1 VTTAPFRADRV
12 YLGWQY
18 ALVHPDPGPP
28 PRRPVPPEQEQL
40 NQGWVAAQRREENLL
55 SRPLRL
61 AVGGCLA
68 LAALVVAL
76 AVAGILNAALTS
88 LGLAV
93 FLALAAVSGRGIWRG
108 EQELRGTIE
117 QEKRRVAKARAAAES
132 RLFGWQD
139 EHARMFRDWQ
149 ARERA
154 FGGQLQW
161 YAVALPDEID
171 RVDVAGG
178 TLSGWSAMLT
188 MVAGPRLAAG
198 GQVTVLDLSEGA
210 VAQDLL
216 AVARGSG
223 IDPLVWVLPADLPGF
238 DLGAGLPRE
247 ALADV
252 LAMTVAT
259 SGDRAGPPDTSHD
272 YAILDR
278 ILEVI
283 GGDASIAQ
291 VTAGLRALA
300 QVGDPRADI
309 GRGLITAAQLEQI
322 TALYG
327 RGAADRVVTERAW
340 ALEAK
345 LRQLEALGSAPVP
358 LPQSRLR
365 VVAMDRTGGVAGN
378 TVLGTYVTVALTHVL
393 RGAPPGQPWQHTLCL
408 AGAEKLRGDV
418 LDRLCDACEATRT
431 GLVLAYRSLPGH
443 VKERFGRGNAAVAFM
458 RLGNAED
465 AKAASEQIGTEHRFL
480 LTQLTD
486 TVGTSVTDTAGDSY
500 TSTVAAADSVSMS
513 ASTSETSGR
522 SRGSGHSRAGFGP
535 FGPDTRSGSRDSSRS
550 WGTSDTESITEGITL
565 STAWGVNTSRAIG
578 ANSSLARTTQ
588 RSREFLVEQHELQQL
603 PPSAVIVSYAARG
616 GRRVVLADAN
626 PGLLALPT
634 ATLHSLEEVRDAAPM
649 APGPM
654 LAGAG
659 ASPGAAWEPAAP
671 GGAGGTGVP
680 AGFGAS
686 GGRDGA
692 GAENAAS
699 GPAGAGSGGGAGSGR
714 AGGSGRGGGASGSGA
729 GGGGAGGSGGA
740 GGGGGAAA
748 GGPGAASRP
757 GPAAPRRGRPGG
769 PRVPAGTGPV
779 PPPTRDPAAAPIS
792 WRDAEEKPPPNLGPP
807 PEPLDWRKR
816 RK

>member
-1 VTTAPFRADRV
+1 MTASPFRADRV

-61 AVGGCLA
+61 AVGCCLA

-93 FLALAAVSGRGIWRG
+93 FLALAAVSGRAIWRS
-108 EQELRGTIE
+108 EKELRGTVE
-117 QEKRRVAKARAAAES
+117 QEKRRVARARAAAES

-252 LAMTVAT
+252 LAMSVAT
-259 SGDRAGPPDTSHD
+259 SGDRAGPLDTSHD
-272 YAILDR
+272 CAILDR
-278 ILEVI
+278 ILEAI
-283 GGDASIAQ
+283 GGEASIAQ

-300 QVGDPRADI
+300 QVGDPREDI
-309 GRGLITAAQLEQI
+309 SHGLITAAQLEQI
-322 TALYG
+322 TGLYG

-345 LRQLEALGSAPVP
+345 LRKLETLGSAPVP

-365 VVAMDRTGGVAGN
+365 VIAMDRTGGVAGN

-418 LDRLCDACEATRT
+418 LDRLCDACEVTRT

-443 VKERFGRGNAAVAFM
+443 VKERLGRGNAAVAFM

-465 AKAASEQIGTEHRFL
+465 AKAASEQIGTEHRFV

-500 TSTVAAADSVSMS
+500 TSTVADADSLSMS
-513 ASTSETSGR
+513 ASTSETRGR
-522 SRGSGHSRAGFGP
+522 SRGSGHSRAGSGP
-535 FGPDTRSGSRDSSRS
+535 FGQSTRSGSRDSSHS
-550 WGTSDTESITEGITL
+550 WGTSDTESITEGMTL
-565 STAWGVNTSRAIG
+565 STAWGVNTSKAIG

-588 RSREFLVEQHELQQL
+588 RSREFLIEQHELQQL
-603 PPSAVIVSYAARG
+603 PPSALIVSYASRS

-634 ATLHSLEEVRDAAPM
+634 ATLHTLEEVRDAAPM

-654 LAGAG
+654 LAGGAG
-659 ASPGAAWEPAAP
+659 RPTAAWESAAAD
-671 GGAGGTGVP
+671 GAGATGVP

-686 GGRDGA
+686 GGRGGA
-692 GAENAAS
+692 GAENAAG
-699 GPAGAGSGGGAGSGR
+699 GP
-714 AGGSGRGGGASGSGA
+714 
-729 GGGGAGGSGGA
+729 A
-740 GGGGGAAA
+740 GGGGGAEA
-748 GGPGAASRP
+748 GGPGPAGQPA
-757 GPAAPRRGRPGG
+757 PAAPRRGAPGG

>member
-1 VTTAPFRADRV
+1 MTAAPFRADRV

-28 PRRPVPPEQEQL
+28 PRRPVPPEQEQV

-55 SRPLRL
+55 SRPLKL
-61 AVGGCLA
+61 AVGCCLV

-93 FLALAAVSGRGIWRG
+93 FLALAAVSGRAIWRG
-108 EQELRGTIE
+108 EKELRGTVE
-117 QEKRRVAKARAAAES
+117 QEKRRVARARAAAES

-252 LAMTVAT
+252 LAMSVAT

-278 ILEVI
+278 ILEAI
-283 GGDASIAQ
+283 GGEASIAQ

-300 QVGDPRADI
+300 QVGDPREDI
-309 GRGLITAAQLEQI
+309 SHGLITAVQLEQI
-322 TALYG
+322 TGLYG

-345 LRQLEALGSAPVP
+345 LRKLETLGSAPVP
-358 LPQSRLR
+358 LPQSPLR
-365 VVAMDRTGGVAGN
+365 VIAMDRTGGVAGHA
-378 TVLGTYVTVALTHVL
+378 VLGTYVTVALTHVL
-393 RGAPPGQPWQHTLCL
+393 RGAPPGPPWQHTLCL

-443 VKERFGRGNAAVAFM
+443 VKERLGRGNAAVAFM

-465 AKAASEQIGTEHRFL
+465 AKAASEQIGTEHRFV

-500 TSTVAAADSVSMS
+500 TSTVADADSRSMS
-513 ASTSETSGR
+513 ASTSETRGR
-522 SRGSGHSRAGFGP
+522 SRGRGHSRAGSGP
-535 FGPDTRSGSRDSSRS
+535 FGQSTRSGSRDSSHS
-550 WGTSDTESITEGITL
+550 WGISDTESITEGITL
-565 STAWGVNTSRAIG
+565 STAWGVNTSKAIG

-588 RSREFLVEQHELQQL
+588 RSREFLIEQHELQQL
-603 PPSAVIVSYAARG
+603 PPSAVIVSYASRG

-634 ATLHSLEEVRDAAPM
+634 ATLHTLEEVRDAAPM

-654 LAGAG
+654 LAGADG
-659 ASPGAAWEPAAP
+659 RPGAAWEPAAG
-671 GGAGGTGVP
+671 GGAGATGVP
-680 AGFGAS
+680 AGFGAR
-686 GGRDGA
+686 GGRGGA
-692 GAENAAS
+692 GAGNAAS
-699 GPAGAGSGGGAGSGR
+699 GPAG
-714 AGGSGRGGGASGSGA
+714 
-729 GGGGAGGSGGA
+729 
-740 GGGGGAAA
+740 
-748 GGPGAASRP
+748 
-757 GPAAPRRGRPGG
+757 
-769 PRVPAGTGPV
+769 PRVPAGPGPV

>member
-1 VTTAPFRADRV
+1 VTAAPFRADRI
-12 YLGWQY
+12 YLGWQH
-18 ALVHPDPGPP
+18 ALVHPDPGPA

-40 NQGWVAAQRREENLL
+40 NAGWVAAQRREEKLL
-55 SRPLRL
+55 NRPLKL
-61 AVGGCLA
+61 TAGGCLV
-68 LAALVVAL
+68 LAGIVVAL
-76 AVAGILNAALTS
+76 AVAGILNASLTG

-93 FLALAAVSGRGIWRG
+93 LITLASISGRGLWRG
-108 EQELRGTIE
+108 QKELRGRVE
-117 QEKRRVAKARAAAES
+117 QEKRRVATARAAAES

-149 ARERA
+149 ARGRA
-154 FGGQLQW
+154 FAGQLQW
-161 YAVALPDEID
+161 YAVALPGEID

-198 GQVTVLDLSEGA
+198 GEVTVLDMSEGA

-252 LAMTVAT
+252 LAMSVAMG
-259 SGDRAGPPDTSHD
+259 GDRAGPPDATHD

-278 ILEVI
+278 ITEVI
-283 GGDASIAQ
+283 GDEASIAQ

-300 QVGDPRADI
+300 QVGDPREDI
-309 GRGLITAAQLEQI
+309 RRGLITVAQLEEI
-322 TALYG
+322 TAMYG
-327 RGAADRVVTERAW
+327 RGAADRVVIERAW

-345 LRQLEALGSAPVP
+345 LRKLEALGSAPVP
-358 LPQSRLR
+358 LNRSRLR
-365 VVAMDRTGGVAGN
+365 VIAVDPAAGVAGN
-378 TVLGTYVTVALTHVL
+378 TVLATFVTVALTHVL
-393 RGAPPGQPWQHTLCL
+393 RQAPPGQPWQHTLCL
-408 AGAEKLRGDV
+408 TGAEKLRGDV

-443 VKERFGRGNAAVAFM
+443 VKERLGRGNAAIAFM

-465 AKAASEQIGTEHRFL
+465 AKAASEQIGTAHRFM

-486 TVGTSVTDTAGDSY
+486 TVGTSVTETVGDSY
-500 TSTVAAADSVSMS
+500 TSTIAAADSVSVA
-513 ASTSETSGR
+513 ASTSETAGR
-522 SRGSGHSRAGFGP
+522 SRGRGHSSAGFGP
-535 FGPDTRSGSRDSSRS
+535 FAQHTGSGSRDSSRS
-550 WGTSDTESITEGITL
+550 WGTSDTESLTEGITF
-565 STAWGVNTSRAIG
+565 STAWGISTSQAIG
-578 ANSSLARTTQ
+578 ANASLARSTQ

-603 PPSAVIVSYAARG
+603 PPSAVIISYASRR

-626 PGLLALPT
+626 PGILVLPT
-634 ATLHSLEEVRDAAPM
+634 ATCRSLEEVRDAAPM
-649 APGPM
+649 APEPV
-654 LAGAG
+654 
-659 ASPGAAWEPAAP
+659 PAAAGDSRGPAP
-671 GGAGGTGVP
+671 GTAGVP
-680 AGFGAS
+680 AGFG
-686 GGRDGA
+686 GGGGPGANGGA
-692 GAENAAS
+692 GAGSGAGAGGGTGASGAERGASGAQRAAS
-699 GPAGAGSGGGAGSGR
+699 GPAAPGDGDGDAA
-714 AGGSGRGGGASGSGA
+714 GA
-729 GGGGAGGSGGA
+729 GGGTGQ
-740 GGGGGAAA
+740 
-748 GGPGAASRP
+748 
-757 GPAAPRRGRPGG
+757 

-779 PPPTRDPAAAPIS
+779 PPPTRDPAAAPVS